1 MPRQNKQDARGVSTV
16 DSRAHHGHPHVRRRD
31 ADYNPTKP
39 CRHFIQSPAFAGCFG
54 RISEVVVFEA
64 VAGYCGSQGGG
75 PLGPFS

>member
-1 MPRQNKQDARGVSTV
+1 VSALSIVGLITDTRMSDVGTPTITLPSPV
-16 DSRAHHGHPHVRRRD
+16 DISFNHPPSLDV
-31 ADYNPTKP
+31 
-39 CRHFIQSPAFAGCFG
+39 FG